1 MLSLEG
7 VIIRRRE
14 NVVVEGQRNLIVD
27 ERNKEKVI
35 TDN

>member
-14 NVVVEGQRNLIVD
+14 NVVVEGQRNLVVD